1 MGELRSKS
9 DGKSIYYILNCNVA
23 GVTVTKAFM
32 QSDKPLEEI
41 AALPNT
47 DDFYLNIPD
56 QPIRFNTEK

>member
-9 DGKSIYYILNCNVA
+9 DGKSIYYLLNCNVA

-32 QSDKPLEEI
+32 QSDKSLEEI

-47 DDFYLNIPD
+47 DDFYLKISD
-56 QPIRFNTEK
+56 QPICFNMEK